1 MYSGKGKNM
10 ATKPV
15 LSMLNGASREP
26 SPRGKNGTS
35 SRGEKAAI
43 SASPESQNGKNT
55 AIDLER
61 IAEDNVDAGIANW
74 QNFPASY
81 ISHHGKAC
89 CEIAREWI
97 TGMDFS
103 QLNAGHPLTGPRWLR
118 KLFKWGP
125 SKWPIHWCEAVREK
139 TLDCGALGALS
150 HQLYLERGVRSFAA
164 QFILEFNDVS
174 TRHWS
179 ESWGAAGRDPHWINN
194 GLIYH
199 EGCAVETS
207 RSRSDLQLHVPP
219 QNMHNEIKLWD
230 ATATWWINPKQFGGY
245 AGLLAV
251 RIFDS
256 AAEQT
261 TLFTWGEHR
270 IQPNIW
276 HKVARARTNFATS
289 KAAPK
294 PRAKRRSAATQK
306 IVEPAV
312 VV

>member
-1 MYSGKGKNM
+1 M
-10 ATKPV
+10 ATEPHV
-15 LSMLNGASREP
+15 LSKLDLPSRQPPPKERDGSFSSGETVRLRASTKLP
-26 SPRGKNGTS
+26 KDKTIVIN
-35 SRGEKAAI
+35 
-43 SASPESQNGKNT
+43 
-55 AIDLER
+55 LER
-61 IAEDNVDAGIANW
+61 IDGSNVDAGIANW
-74 QNFPASY
+74 QHFPASY

-89 CEIAREWI
+89 CDIAREWI

-125 SKWPIHWCEAVREK
+125 SKWPMHWCEAVQEK

-150 HQLYLERGVRSFAA
+150 HQLYIERGVRSFAA

-179 ESWGAAGRDPHWINN
+179 ESWGAAGCDPHWIND

-199 EGCAVETS
+199 EGCAVEAS
-207 RSRSDLQLHVPP
+207 RSRWDLQKHVSP
-219 QNMHNEIKLWD
+219 QNAHNEIKLWD

-251 RIFDS
+251 RIFD
-256 AAEQT
+256 ATAEPST
-261 TLFTWGEHR
+261 VFAWGEHR
-270 IQPNIW
+270 IRPNTW
-276 HKVARARTNFATS
+276 HKVARAKADFATP

-294 PRAKRRSAATQK
+294 PRAKRRSAATRK
-306 IVEPAV
+306 VVEPAV
-312 VV
+312 IA